1 MASATNLFATDKPLR
16 PRQDALYAEVVATL
30 GQPIE
35 KLSNDS
41 RRVAPGVTFTAYPGA
56 TTDGRNYIAQAIE
69 GGASAVLWEPRGF
82 QWQADWCVK
91 NMPIENIAQR
101 LAELADAVYGHPS
114 QRLWVIGVTG
124 TNGKT
129 SCSFWL
135 AQALNALGTR
145 TALLGTLGNGFLGKL
160 SASSNTTPDAIVLQ
174 ESLASYV
181 SAGARAVAMEVSSH
195 GLAQRR
201 VDAIAFDF
209 AVFTNLTRDHLDYHA
224 TMEDYAAAKARLF
237 DMPELEYAI
246 VNSDDAFGAEL
257 ARRLAERPLECITY
271 GIESG
276 DVRAQD
282 IRLGADGVSFK
293 VASHWGSF
301 EVWAPVVGRFNIYN
315 LLAVTAV
322 LLAGKTEPAAVTAAL
337 AKLTPVPGR
346 MQRVNADKGPSVII
360 DYAHTPDAL
369 EKALQSLREIKRGR
383 LVCVF
388 GCGGNRDRGKRPQ
401 MGAIAARLADFSIVT
416 NDNPRDEAPAD
427 IIEAITAAMPSD
439 YTVIEDRAEA
449 IHYAIAQ
456 SSEDDLVLIAGKGHE
471 TYQEIAGR
479 RVPFSDAETAGAALQ
494 KWTARQ

>member
-1 MASATNLFATDKPLR
+1 MVPSTNLFATDKPFR

-41 RRVAPGVTFTAYPGA
+41 RRVAPGVTFTAYLGA

-82 QWQADWCVK
+82 QWQADWRVK

-145 TALLGTLGNGFLGKL
+145 TALLGTLGNGFLGEL

-181 SAGARAVAMEVSSH
+181 STGARAVAMEVSSH

-224 TMEDYAAAKARLF
+224 TMEEYAAAKARLF
-237 DMPELEYAI
+237 DMPELDYAI

-388 GCGGNRDRGKRPQ
+388 GCGGNRDRGKRAE

-439 YTVIEDRAEA
+439 YAVIEDRAEA
-449 IHYAIAQ
+449 IHYAIAK
-456 SSEDDLVLIAGKGHE
+456 SSEADLVLIAGKGHE

-479 RVPFSDAETAGAALQ
+479 RVPFSDAETAGTALQ